1 MNRQNN
7 MKDPKMENSIYKD
20 LALIQSKK
28 KKKTVLFHSSNLVK
42 RKLNKESLICV
53 PSTKFE
59 YYQQQKFN

>member
-28 KKKTVLFHSSNLVK
+28 KKKQSYF
-42 RKLNKESLICV
+42 IV
-53 PSTKFE
+53 PI
-59 YYQQQKFN
+59 